1 MKKICLLLLIVC
13 TVLWICGC
21 SAPAPQP
28 VESGFV
34 LTVADCTITMG
45 AEAAP
50 ILAALGK
57 PVTVTEEASCAFDGT
72 EKTYRYEHFCLT
84 TCPVDGAEII
94 CRVWFTDDSLS
105 TAEGIRVGSSRDA
118 VAQAYG
124 GDVFKDDGLCVLN
137 RSESSL
143 TILLTNGA
151 VTSVQYALIIK

>member
-1 MKKICLLLLIVC
+1 MRFVTNCLHSSLDMRLQRA
-13 TVLWICGC
+13 G
-21 SAPAPQP
+21 APACGIRLRSHGCGLHHHHGRGGRTHP
-28 VESGFV
+28 G
-34 LTVADCTITMG
+34 
-45 AEAAP
+45 
-50 ILAALGK
+50 LGK

-72 EKTYRYEHFCLT
+72 EKTYCYEHFCLT

-137 RSESSL
+137 RGESSL